1 MFFYY
6 FPDTNNLDS
15 LFKMSRFDIEE
26 PKLRKRLIGKDP
38 DYINLQNSN
47 NYWAFY
53 FNLNSNINHDSLL
66 NDILNM
72 INNNI
77 SFDYY
82 IFHIR
87 VYNNNHQIIYPLES
101 SDKDIELFYS
111 LYNKY
116 LEYIKSFTTSHI

>member
-26 PKLRKRLIGKDP
+26 PKLRKRLISKDP

-53 FNLNSNINHDSLL
+53 FDLNSNINPDSLL

-87 VYNNNHQIIYPLES
+87 VYNNNHRIIYPLES

-116 LEYIKSFTTSHI
+116 QEYIKSFTTSHI